1 MKSEIR
7 VGTGY
12 DVHRLVPG
20 RRLVLGGVEIPFE
33 RGLLGHS
40 DGDVLLHAIADA
52 LLGAAG
58 KGDIGQHFP
67 SSDPQYKG
75 TSSLKLLERVAGLLK
90 KDGFGVVNIDAVVL
104 AEGPALSP
112 YYEAMK
118 KKMGSVLGLDAGSIG
133 IKASTQEGLG
143 AVGRGEGMA
152 AVAVAL
158 VKDEAL

>member
-1 MKSEIR
+1 M
-7 VGTGY
+7 
-12 DVHRLVPG
+12 PG
-20 RRLVLGGVEIPFE
+20 RKLVLGGVEIPYE

-67 SSDPQYKG
+67 SSDRQYKG
-75 TSSLKLLERVAGLLK
+75 ISSLKLLETVAGLLQ
-90 KDGFGVVNIDAVVL
+90 KDGFSVVNVDATVL
-104 AEGPALSP
+104 AEGPLLSP
-112 YYEAMK
+112 YFEAMK
-118 KKMGSVLGLDAGSIG
+118 KKIAPVLGLDARNIG
-133 IKASTQEGLG
+133 VKATTQEGLG

-152 AVAVAL
+152 ALAVAL

>member
-1 MKSEIR
+1 MA
-7 VGTGY
+7 
-12 DVHRLVPG
+12 G
-20 RRLVLGGVEIPFE
+20 RKLVLGGVEIPYE

-75 TSSLKLLERVAGLLK
+75 ISSLKLLERVVGPLK
-90 KDGFGVVNIDAVVL
+90 KDGFGVVNIDATLL
-104 AEGPALSP
+104 AEGPVLSP
-112 YYEAMK
+112 YFEVMK
-118 KKMGSVLGLDAGSIG
+118 KKIAPVLGLDARNIG
-133 IKASTQEGLG
+133 IKATTQEGLG

-152 AVAVAL
+152 ALAVAL

>member
-1 MKSEIR
+1 
-7 VGTGY
+7 
-12 DVHRLVPG
+12 VHRLIAG
-20 RRLVLGGVEIPFE
+20 RKLVLGGVQVPFE
-33 RGLLGHS
+33 RGLLGYS

-75 TSSLKLLERVAGLLK
+75 ISSLKLLERVAELLK
-90 KDGFGVVNIDAVVL
+90 KDGFAVVNIDATVL

-112 YYEAMK
+112 HFEAMK
-118 KKMGSVLGLDAGSIG
+118 KKIAPVLGLDIRNIG
-133 IKASTQEGLG
+133 IKATTQEGLG

-152 AVAVAL
+152 AMAVAL
-158 VKDEAL
+158 LKDEAI

>member
-1 MKSEIR
+1 MA
-7 VGTGY
+7 
-12 DVHRLVPG
+12 G
-20 RRLVLGGVEIPFE
+20 RKLILGGVEIPFE

-40 DGDVLLHAIADA
+40 DGDVLLHAVADA

-75 TSSLKLLERVAGLLK
+75 ISSLRLLERVGGLLK
-90 KDGFGVVNIDAVVL
+90 RDGFGVVNIDATVL
-104 AEGPALSP
+104 AEGPRLSS
-112 YYEAMK
+112 YFEAMK
-118 KKMGSVLGLDAGSIG
+118 KKIASALGLDAKNIG
-133 IKASTQEGLG
+133 IKATTQEGLG

-152 AVAVAL
+152 ALAVAL

>member
-1 MKSEIR
+1 MA
-7 VGTGY
+7 
-12 DVHRLVPG
+12 G
-20 RRLVLGGVEIPFE
+20 RKLILGGVEIPFE

-40 DGDVLLHAIADA
+40 DGDVLLHAVADS

-75 TSSLKLLERVAGLLK
+75 ISSLRLLERVAGLLK
-90 KDGFGVVNIDAVVL
+90 KDGFGVVNIDATVL
-104 AEGPALSP
+104 AEGPPLSP
-112 YYEAMK
+112 HFEAMK
-118 KKMGSVLGLDAGSIG
+118 KKIASALGLDARNIG
-133 IKASTQEGLG
+133 IKATTQEGLG

-152 AVAVAL
+152 AQAVAL